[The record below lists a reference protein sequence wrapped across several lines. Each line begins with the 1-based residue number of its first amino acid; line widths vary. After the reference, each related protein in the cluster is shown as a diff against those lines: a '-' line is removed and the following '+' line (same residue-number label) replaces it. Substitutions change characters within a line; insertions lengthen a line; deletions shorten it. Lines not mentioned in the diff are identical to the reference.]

1 MSRGWP
7 PLAPRARRCRANCS
21 PRRALWLLPLLALVV
36 ALGLGEVVLARPL
49 LAGGAAPRPGAG
61 LALLAV
67 VLAAALAELPLLA
80 GARRFGRALD
90 VGLRRGFFR
99 KLPRLGD
106 RYFASRPVS
115 DMAERLQ
122 LLHRVR
128 LLPGLAV
135 QLGRTLGELA
145 LASAAIAWLFPPG
158 APLALAMLLSAGV
171 IPAVSMPAAA
181 ERDLRLRTH
190 AGALLRFYL
199 DALLGLAAVRTHGAG
214 PALAREHEER
224 LREWR
229 RAGRDA
235 VNTAA
240 AIEAVTVLITVTGAA
255 ALLGG
260 YLRTPHAA
268 TGAAFL
274 LLFLAL
280 RIPTQAAAIAGL
292 WRQLPEHRN
301 VALRLQETLGAPV

>member
-21 PRRALWLLPLLALVV
+21 PRRAPWL
-36 ALGLGEVVLARPL
+36 RPL
-49 LAGGAAPRPGAG
+49 LARGVAVVLAAALAELPLLSGGASPRPGAG

-115 DMAERLQ
+115 DMAERAH

-145 LASAAIAWLFPPG
+145 LASAAIAWLYPPG
-158 APLALAMLLSAGV
+158 APLALAMLVAAGV

-181 ERDLRLRTH
+181 ERDLRLRPH